1 MAARRGFGA
10 AAEPDFVLD
19 RYEEV
24 IEVNP
29 SNIQAWANTGYL
41 HWMIGNTAAARE
53 AYARGL
59 EYKEIARQTV
69 VSELRFGLARICAEE
84 GESRRGLP
92 VLPASNPGK
101 ADSRRQFCRSAD
113 HTGDYSSGINLKM
126 IDRLERFK
134 DTSSK

>member
-1 MAARRGFGA
+1 MAAQRGFGA
-10 AAEPDFVLD
+10 AAAAGFVLD

-41 HWMIGNTAAARE
+41 HWMIGNTAAARK
-53 AYARGL
+53 AYARRF

-84 GESRRGLP
+84 AKLAEAYRYCLQATP
-92 VLPASNPGK
+92 EKLI
-101 ADSRRQFCRSAD
+101 Q
-113 HTGDYSSGINLKM
+113 GIN
-126 IDRLERFK
+126 IAGPPITPEIIHRE
-134 DTSSK
+134 